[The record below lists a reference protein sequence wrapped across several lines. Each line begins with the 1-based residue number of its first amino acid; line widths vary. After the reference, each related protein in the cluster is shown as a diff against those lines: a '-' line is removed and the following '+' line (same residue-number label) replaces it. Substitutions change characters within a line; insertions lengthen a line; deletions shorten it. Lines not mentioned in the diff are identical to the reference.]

1 MNPND
6 KGNIIDFRTAAG
18 QDQYEHEPKELAESD
33 EVVEDS
39 VFGED
44 LIEEVE
50 EEPVEIPAALLRY
63 EVKMYVT
70 GFALLVG
77 AIGAVVYL
85 KAPHPLI
92 LLLGVAFFAYKG
104 LTMKKRF
111 LNGEIR
117 EVAAICSGA
126 KVSQLRDHA
135 TLTFRTPKVN
145 EYDNVEF
152 FNFENQTKRS
162 VDKFIPGQP
171 YLIYYDIENPHNLL
185 CYSILE

>member
-1 MNPND
+1 MDPN
-6 KGNIIDFRTAAG
+6 GNIIDFKSAAG
-18 QDQYEHEPKELAESD
+18 QDQYEHEPEDLTESD
-33 EVVEDS
+33 EVVDDG
-39 VFGED
+39 VLGEE
-44 LIEEVE
+44 LIDEVE
-50 EEPVEIPAALLRY
+50 EDPVEIPAALLRY
-63 EVKMYVT
+63 EMKMYVT

-77 AIGAVVYL
+77 AIGAAVYL

-92 LLLGVAFFAYKG
+92 LLVGVAFFTYKG
-104 LTMKKRF
+104 LSMKKRF
-111 LNGEIR
+111 LNGAIR

-145 EYDNVEF
+145 ECDNVEF